1 MTIGSNIN
9 AMSQNMSALNE
20 SMTKIAGAMEMGKA
34 SENAGLS
41 GGVTDNLIDEIANQ
55 IPQQIGYEMNAQ
67 VVSIQNAVIESLIN
81 ISV

>member
-1 MTIGSNIN
+1 MTIGNNLN
-9 AMSQNMSALNE
+9 AMSQNMSALND
-20 SMTKIAGAMEMGKA
+20 SMTKIASAMEMGKA
-34 SENAGLS
+34 SENAGIT

-67 VVSIQNAVIESLIN
+67 VVSIQNAVMESLIS